1 MKKMTG
7 LFMIVVTCLLIV
19 SCATQRFGR
28 LQKITPTEAE
38 ILTCEQIEV
47 EIEKCNYFIKG
58 TNDKDDEFTGSDVL
72 GFLGDFGI
80 GNSME
85 HTDAIKSATDRLVE
99 LTELKKEKN
108 CITTSTIPVQ

>member
-1 MKKMTG
+1 MKRISALVG
-7 LFMIVVTCLLIV
+7 IAVASLSLA
-19 SCATQRFGR
+19 SCATQRYGR
-28 LQKITPTEAE
+28 LQGVTPTESRV
-38 ILTCEQIEV
+38 ITCEQIDL

-58 TNDKDDEFTGSDVL
+58 TNDQDDKFTGKDVL

-85 HTDAIKSATDRLVE
+85 HTDAIKSATDRLAE

-108 CITTSTIPVQ
+108 CIFTSGSSLK